1 MPRHFRLCLGDIV
14 EDAEI
19 RSAREQTTGE
29 LYYSMVD
36 IIFALRED
44 YSHSESANYWSVMK
58 HRLLKKRYIYDR
70 INCHKVM
77 VEAKDGKRRGTDFM
91 NLDDAF
97 FVLRKL
103 SVTIKSTWRN
113 SLKSVQIQSV
123 QKITTRIKDCR
134 KKRGAR
140 MNTSFLC
147 VVSRF
152 RKCYFK
158 IPQMGAS
165 ASSARRFASSYSM
178 ETFSMSP

>member
-1 MPRHFRLCLGDIV
+1 MNNYAGTANNARRVNDALKVNSGCSDTSGYVFTDIV

-19 RSAREQTTGE
+19 RSAREQITGE

-36 IIFALRED
+36 VIFALRED

-70 INCHKVM
+70 INCHKVK

-103 SVTIKSTWRN
+103 SFCDDKEYLEEFLKKCAN
-113 SLKSVQIQSV
+113 S
-123 QKITTRIKDCR
+123 
-134 KKRGAR
+134 KR
-140 MNTSFLC
+140 TED
-147 VVSRF
+147 
-152 RKCYFK
+152 Y
-158 IPQMGAS
+158 
-165 ASSARRFASSYSM
+165 Y
-178 ETFSMSP
+178 

>member
-1 MPRHFRLCLGDIV
+1 MNNYAFPVFTNII

-19 RSAREQTTGE
+19 RSAREQITGE

-36 IIFALRED
+36 VIFALRED

-70 INCHKVM
+70 INCHKVK

-103 SVTIKSTWRN
+103 SFCDDKEYLEEFLKKCAN
-113 SLKSVQIQSV
+113 S
-123 QKITTRIKDCR
+123 
-134 KKRGAR
+134 KR
-140 MNTSFLC
+140 TED
-147 VVSRF
+147 
-152 RKCYFK
+152 Y
-158 IPQMGAS
+158 
-165 ASSARRFASSYSM
+165 Y
-178 ETFSMSP
+178 